1 MMSTQTRLLVVCGIL
16 IAVTAASITALAMNL
31 SRPAT
36 VTAPPAQVL
45 TLAASASGNTITVV
59 GVGIGSA
66 TPNQALLNLGVT
78 ATRPNVRDAVSAA
91 GSDMTRLLAAVH
103 GQGVQDKDIQ
113 TTALWVS
120 LQTNCCPQT
129 VIGYNAATQITVTVH
144 SINNVTPLIEV
155 SVDAVGNDLQINGIT
170 LSVSDQTAMLK
181 AGRANAMNDAKEKA
195 QDYAQLSGH
204 HLGGLVGVSEVVS
217 TTGGFSCDQC
227 GGKGAG
233 GGGIP
238 IQAGV
243 TSITVNVAVT
253 YELAA

>member
-1 MMSTQTRLLVVCGIL
+1 
-16 IAVTAASITALAMNL
+16 MNH
-31 SRPAT
+31 
-36 VTAPPAQVL
+36 
-45 TLAASASGNTITVV
+45 
-59 GVGIGSA
+59 
-66 TPNQALLNLGVT
+66 
-78 ATRPNVRDAVSAA
+78 
-91 GSDMTRLLAAVH
+91 LLAAVH
-103 GQGVQDKDIQ
+103 GQGVQDKDVQ
-113 TTALWVS
+113 TTAVWVS

-129 VIGYNAATQITVTVH
+129 VIGYNAATQITVTMH
-144 SINNVTPLIEV
+144 SISSVTALIEV
-155 SVDAVGNDLQINGIT
+155 AVDAVGNDLQLNGIT

-181 AGRANAMNDAKEKA
+181 AARANAMSDAKEKA
-195 QDYAQLSGH
+195 TDYAQLSGH
-204 HLGGLVGVSEVVS
+204 HVGGLVGMSEVVS

>member
-1 MMSTQTRLLVVCGIL
+1 MMSAQTRLLVLCGVL
-16 IAVTAASITALAMNL
+16 IAVTAASVTTLAINL
-31 SRPAT
+31 SHPAT
-36 VTAPPAQVL
+36 GAPPAQVL

-78 ATRPNVRDAVSAA
+78 ATRPNVRDAVTAA
-91 GSDMTRLLAAVH
+91 GSDINRLLAAIR

-113 TTALWVS
+113 TTAVWVQ

-129 VIGYNAATQITVTVH
+129 LIGYNAATQITVTVH
-144 SINNVTPLIEV
+144 NVNSATALIEV
-155 SVDAVGNDLQINGIT
+155 AVDAVGNDLQINGIT

-181 AGRANAMNDAKEKA
+181 AARANAMSDAKEKA
-195 QDYAQLSGH
+195 TDYAQLSGH
-204 HLGGLVGVSEVVS
+204 HVGGLVGMSEVVS

-253 YELAA
+253 FELAA